1 MGRRRRGLS
10 VRHVAAALEGP
21 DSARIDLRELTASR
35 SVKTNTG
42 ADTSPASVPATPTP
56 RAFFLKT
63 FLLLSLL
70 AVSGVST
77 YAAAQQVAPPNGDPI
92 RSLATAFAKKRVRPG
107 QQWTNVDGVQV
118 INRTGSTGDAWI
130 DPEQG
135 SATGSTTVDTRTGF
149 DGEIKD
155 IDSNDTVNMGS
166 SATGEV
172 KGDGGTINLSGGSS
186 VRVTNT
192 GTGGDITVNLP
203 SGGPGQT
210 VHPGGSVTF
219 NT

>member
-1 MGRRRRGLS
+1 MKIFATLS
-10 VRHVAAALEGP
+10 
-21 DSARIDLRELTASR
+21 I
-35 SVKTNTG
+35 
-42 ADTSPASVPATPTP
+42 
-56 RAFFLKT
+56 
-63 FLLLSLL
+63 LSLVV
-70 AVSGVST
+70 AST
-77 YAAAQQVAPPNGDPI
+77 FAAAQQAAAPPNGDPI
-92 RSLATAFAKKRVRPG
+92 RSTATAPAKQRVRPG
-107 QQWTNVDGVQV
+107 QQHTNADGVHV
-118 INRTGSTGDAWI
+118 VNRSTSNGDAWV
-130 DPEQG
+130 DPAQG
-135 SATGSTTVDTRTGF
+135 GATGSTTVDTRTGF
-149 DGEIKD
+149 DGEIED

-192 GTGGDITVNLP
+192 APAGGGDITVNLP